1 MAADRRTISTKIRG
15 FIRKSLPDK
24 LNVMQSTFYRLK
36 GILYYRRVFG
46 SFGTGSVLY
55 KPIMLSNPQFMHI
68 GKNVVIR
75 QGARLEAILLDPDN
89 PPELF
94 IGDNVNIEQHV
105 HIVAI
110 GKIHIKDN
118 VSITARC
125 SLLGGSH
132 PFFDIES
139 NIKIGDRLDGAKTTI
154 EIGEGS
160 FLGVNTVIMPQ
171 VKLGKQVVVGSS
183 SVVKK
188 SVPDYSVVDGNPAT
202 VRMKYDSVAGSWVV
216 VQKQTEI

>member
-1 MAADRRTISTKIRG
+1 MLSNKLRW
-15 FIRKSLPDK
+15 FINRPLPEK
-24 LNVMQSTFYRLK
+24 LNLLHLAIYRLK
-36 GILYYRRVFG
+36 GIVYYRRVFG
-46 SFGTGSVLY
+46 SFGHGSVLY
-55 KPIMLSNPQFMHI
+55 KPMMLNNPRFMRI

-94 IGDNVNIEQHV
+94 IGDNVNIEQDV

-125 SLLGGSH
+125 SLLGGGH
-132 PFFDIES
+132 PFFDVMS
-139 NIKIGDRLDGAKTTI
+139 DIKIGNRLEGAKTHM

-160 FLGVNTVIMPQ
+160 FLGVNSVIMPK
-171 VKLGKQVVVGSS
+171 VKLGKRVVVGSS
-183 SVVKK
+183 SVVMR
-188 SVPDYSVVDGNPAT
+188 SVPDYSVISGNPAT
-202 VRMKYDSVAGSWVV
+202 VNMRYDSVAKCWKIVTKES
-216 VQKQTEI
+216 EI